1 MRYIPH
7 SSETEKIMISE
18 IGLSEF
24 EELLDII
31 PSNIRIKDKLGLSE
45 SLSEFDLE
53 KEFNDISNSINSKIN
68 PICFKG
74 AGAYDHFV
82 PSVVDFLANRSE
94 FYTSYTP
101 YQAEV
106 SQGTLQYL
114 YEFQTMICEIT
125 GMDIANASLYD
136 GGSAIAE
143 ACSVAL
149 AYSRKKK
156 IYISEGVNP
165 KYIEVIK
172 TYLSYR
178 DSEIILVPLENGYT
192 KLINID
198 WDNSA
203 GIVVQCPNYFGLIE
217 DIQKIK
223 EQFPGN
229 KTQLIITGDP
239 FNYGILKSPGEC
251 GADIYAGEG
260 QVFGNYLSYGG
271 PYLGLFAVKKHLIR
285 KIPGRIIGKTE
296 DIDGKTGFVL
306 TLQTR
311 EQHIR
316 RENATSNICT
326 NQGLL
331 ALRATIYLSLIGKE
345 GFQKLAQQCFSK
357 AHYLANKL
365 NELKNY
371 SIDSTNF
378 IREFLL
384 NTNYSA
390 YKIVEK
396 AYESGFSLKA
406 ISDNQILLAV
416 TEKRTD
422 KEINNLI
429 AFLENFNIEK

>member
-7 SSETEKIMISE
+7 SSETEQQMLDE
-18 IGLSEF
+18 IGFSTF
-24 EELLDII
+24 EDLLDII
-31 PSNIRIKDKLGLSE
+31 PTNLRSKKELGLSK
-45 SLSEFDLE
+45 SVSEFDLE
-53 KEFNDISNSINSKIN
+53 KEFNQISSTINPIKN

-172 TYLSYR
+172 TYLTYR
-178 DSEIILVPLENGYT
+178 DSEIIFLPLENGYT
-192 KLINID
+192 KLENID
-198 WDNSA
+198 WGNSA
-203 GIVVQCPNYFGLIE
+203 GIVIQCPNYLGLIE

-223 EQFPGN
+223 KQFAQN
-229 KTQLIITGDP
+229 KTQLIVTGDP

-271 PYLGLFAVKKHLIR
+271 PYLGLFTVKKHLMR

-296 DIDGKTGFVL
+296 DIDGKPGFVL

-345 GFQKLAQQCFSK
+345 GFQKLVQQCFTK

-365 NELKNY
+365 NEIENY
-371 SIDSTNF
+371 SINSTNF
-378 IREFLL
+378 IREFIL

-390 YKIVEK
+390 YNIIDK
-396 AYESGFSLKA
+396 AYDCGFSLKA
-406 ISDNQILLAV
+406 ISENQILIAI

-422 KEINNLI
+422 EEINNLI
-429 AFLENFNIEK
+429 DFFKKI

>member
-7 SSETEKIMISE
+7 SSETEQQMLDE
-18 IGLSEF
+18 IGFSTF
-24 EELLDII
+24 EDLLDII
-31 PSNIRIKDKLGLSE
+31 PTNLRSEKELGLSK
-45 SLSEFDLE
+45 SVSEFDLE
-53 KEFNDISNSINSKIN
+53 KEFNQISSTINPIKN

-149 AYSRKKK
+149 AYTRKKK

-172 TYLSYR
+172 TYLTYR
-178 DSEIILVPLENGYT
+178 DSEIIFLPLENGYT
-192 KLINID
+192 KLENID
-198 WDNSA
+198 WGNSA
-203 GIVVQCPNYFGLIE
+203 GIVIQCPNYLGLIE

-223 EQFPGN
+223 EQFAQN
-229 KTQLIITGDP
+229 KTQLIVTGDP

-271 PYLGLFAVKKHLIR
+271 PYLGLFAVKKHLMR

-296 DIDGKTGFVL
+296 DIDGKPGFVL

-345 GFQKLAQQCFSK
+345 GFQKLAQQCFTK

-365 NELKNY
+365 NEIEHY
-371 SIDSTNF
+371 SINSTNF
-378 IREFLL
+378 IREFILI
-384 NTNYSA
+384 TNYSA
-390 YKIVEK
+390 YNIIDK
-396 AYESGFSLKA
+396 AYDSGFSLKA
-406 ISDNQILLAV
+406 ISENQILIAI

-422 KEINNLI
+422 EEINNLI
-429 AFLENFNIEK
+429 DFFKKI